1 MQNRQNIDPQK
12 VSELL
17 KKLKIDPASSDSK
30 AMEQAVEKSLSPEQS
45 ALFHSILADR
55 EKTQQ
60 IMDSPQAKK
69 LMNLLFKE
77 K

>member
-1 MQNRQNIDPQK
+1 MQNRQNIDPKK

-17 KKLKIDPASSDSK
+17 KKLKIDPAASDSK
-30 AMEQAVEKSLSPEQS
+30 TMEQAVEKSLSPEQS

-55 EKTQQ
+55 EKTQK
-60 IMDSPQAKK
+60 ILDSPQAKK

>member
-1 MQNRQNIDPQK
+1 MQNRQNIDPKK

-17 KKLKIDPASSDSK
+17 KKLKIDPAASDSK

-60 IMDSPQAKK
+60 ILDSPQAKK

>member
-1 MQNRQNIDPQK
+1 MQNRQNIDPKK

-17 KKLKIDPASSDSK
+17 KKLKIDPAASDSK
-30 AMEQAVEKSLSPEQS
+30 TMEQAVEKSLSPEQS

-60 IMDSPQAKK
+60 ILDSPQAKK